1 MKLQHTRTGTHEF
14 HTFGIRALHIDLGV
28 TKTVIQSHPCCHRF
42 RISIVNNKTVLVTLQ
57 LVLPCLPLFQGYD
70 TVWFVSDVT
79 TLGTMISVNRALWMT
94 SQTFATGFSVA
105 MVPMVGTD
113 VDLRRQNRVS
123 MVTRFLGLHQSDISD
138 ITTGFSMVMIE
149 VGL

>member
-1 MKLQHTRTGTHEF
+1 
-14 HTFGIRALHIDLGV
+14 
-28 TKTVIQSHPCCHRF
+28 
-42 RISIVNNKTVLVTLQ
+42 
-57 LVLPCLPLFQGYD
+57 VLPCLPLFQGYD